1 MPQFAQT
8 AGGGQGQAV
17 QPQPDSLQGGAAGVP
32 WALWHQD
39 PNPSSS
45 RTCWHGSMGGA
56 GEQVKQIQV
65 ITHSLI
71 LMKTRGDWVMEGVN
85 SKGMKQALPKAGTA
99 SEAASYCELVWQPPL
114 LPQCLGQQDKCPCSV
129 SATPAAA
136 EAVWRREDA
145 LAENVAA
152 TVLK

>member
-1 MPQFAQT
+1 
-8 AGGGQGQAV
+8 
-17 QPQPDSLQGGAAGVP
+17 
-32 WALWHQD
+32 
-39 PNPSSS
+39 
-45 RTCWHGSMGGA
+45 
-56 GEQVKQIQV
+56 
-65 ITHSLI
+65 
-71 LMKTRGDWVMEGVN
+71 MEGVN